1 MLPQKLA
8 LQLALNEEVSPF
20 LAPIFHIKPYQN
32 SADFAKRKI
41 PETVVVPG
49 IS

>member
-1 MLPQKLA
+1 MPQKLA

-20 LAPIFHIKPYQN
+20 LAPIFHLKPYQN
-32 SADFAKRKI
+32 SIDFAKRKI